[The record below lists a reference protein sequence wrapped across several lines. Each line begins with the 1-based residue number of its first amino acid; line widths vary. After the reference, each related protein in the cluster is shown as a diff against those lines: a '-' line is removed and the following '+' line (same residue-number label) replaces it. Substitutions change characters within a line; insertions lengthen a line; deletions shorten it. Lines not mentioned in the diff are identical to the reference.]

1 LRIEGFWDAGIGEFE
16 IPESLNSQ
24 SQNSR
29 IRNSCF
35 AELKM
40 KVVFHEDFYEVYTT
54 DPAAEP
60 GRMEAVIDVIQAHV
74 EIVNAEPASEKD
86 LLAVHTKA
94 QVEHVKSMG
103 LYPIA
108 ALAAGGAIQ
117 TATLGLAEPAFGLIR
132 PPGHHAS
139 SGSCWGFC
147 YFNNMAVALEHLKR
161 AKKIKTAYVLDIDL
175 HFGDGTVNIL
185 GGKDWVKVYNVE
197 ANDREAYLEEVKRE
211 MDRCEVDLIGI
222 SAGFDNH
229 ERDWGGTLRTDDY
242 REIGRMVLEAA
253 RRAGGGCFGILEGGY
268 NHAVLGHN
276 AMALLEGMRN

>member
-1 LRIEGFWDAGIGEFE
+1 
-16 IPESLNSQ
+16 
-24 SQNSR
+24 
-29 IRNSCF
+29 
-35 AELKM
+35 M
-40 KVVFHEDFYEVYTT
+40 KTIFHGDFYEVYTM

-60 GRMEAVIDVIQAHV
+60 GRMEAVIDVIRPHV
-74 EIVNAEPASEKD
+74 DLVNAEPASEKD

-94 QVEHVKSMG
+94 HVESVKSRG

-117 TATLGLAEPAFGLIR
+117 AATLGLTEPAFGLIR

-147 YFNNMAVALEHLKR
+147 YFNNMAVALEHLR
-161 AKKIKTAYVLDIDL
+161 RTNKIKRAYVLDIDL

-185 GGKDWVKVYNVE
+185 GGKAWVKVYNVN

-211 MDRCEVDLIGI
+211 MDQCNADLVGI

-242 REIGRMVLEAA
+242 SEIGRMVLGAA
-253 RRAGGGCFGILEGGY
+253 KRSGGGCFAILEGGY
-268 NHAVLGHN
+268 NHTVLGRN
-276 AMALLEGMRN
+276 VLALLDGLRG